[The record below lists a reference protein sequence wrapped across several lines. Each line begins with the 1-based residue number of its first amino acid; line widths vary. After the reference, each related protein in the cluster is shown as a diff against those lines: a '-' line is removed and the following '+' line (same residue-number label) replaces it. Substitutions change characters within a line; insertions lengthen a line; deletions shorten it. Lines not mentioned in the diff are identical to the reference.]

1 MAEKSKKIIQPY
13 IKHDENASQDGKIL
27 RLYLDFRKY
36 AKTMTREELES
47 FACHGAY
54 AIFWRI
60 LEFLHSNKLLV
71 EDVEVMSDNLRVDSK
86 YINQILN
93 NYDLF
98 RVSDGEYISDRLLR
112 DLERQEEKSKKASE
126 SANIRYI
133 LSAFNKSY
141 VEFFGEEPI
150 LQTEEIENLKKYN
163 EKIPDLK
170 AKLRDIIYTL
180 KNLKFD
186 TDVNFKPCANWLLKD
201 NNLARLVNGEF
212 GALKHKKTE
221 KELKQEQQKLALEEA
236 ERNKPSELELQI
248 ESVSGKCEALDL
260 IAKYYEDKQIVKM
273 NGRACLV
280 PSLKDLMKKFDITDK
295 EVFERCANE

>member
-1 MAEKSKKIIQPY
+1 MAIREDKIIKPFFS
-13 IKHDENASQDGKIL
+13 HD
-27 RLYLDFRKY
+27 Y
-36 AKTMTREELES
+36 APLEDKNLLKLFITLGAEGYGIYWLIVEFMHQNTFVVGEEELL
-47 FACHGAY
+47 AY
-54 AIFWRI
+54 KI
-60 LEFLHSNKLLV
+60 HV
-71 EDVEVMSDNLRVDSK
+71 DVEKIKRVMNDFE
-86 YINQILN
+86 
-93 NYDLF
+93 LF
-98 RVSDGEYISDRLLR
+98 RVEETEQGKIYISDRILR
-112 DLERQEEKSKKASE
+112 NLNYVEQKNEARTQA
-126 SANIRYI
+126 ANVRWL

-248 ESVSGKCEALDL
+248 ESVSGKYEALEL

>member
-1 MAEKSKKIIQPY
+1 MAIREDKIIKPFFS
-13 IKHDENASQDGKIL
+13 HD
-27 RLYLDFRKY
+27 Y
-36 AKTMTREELES
+36 APLEDKNLLKLFITLGAEGYGIYWLIVEFMHQNTFVVGEEELL
-47 FACHGAY
+47 AY
-54 AIFWRI
+54 KI
-60 LEFLHSNKLLV
+60 HV
-71 EDVEVMSDNLRVDSK
+71 DVEKIKRVMNDFE
-86 YINQILN
+86 
-93 NYDLF
+93 LF
-98 RVSDGEYISDRLLR
+98 RVEETEQGKIYISDRILR
-112 DLERQEEKSKKASE
+112 NLNYVEQKNEARTQA
-126 SANIRYI
+126 ANVRWL

-221 KELKQEQQKLALEEA
+221 KELKEQQQKLALEEA

-248 ESVSGKCEALDL
+248 ESVSGKAEALDL
-260 IAKYYEDKQIVKM
+260 IARYYEGKQVVNM
-273 NGRACLV
+273 NGKAMVIPR
-280 PSLKDLMKKFDITDK
+280 LKDLMKKFDITDK